1 MAVKKPAEVAARHA
15 SCEVP
20 FAVVHHV
27 AVWFLA
33 QLPVVLVV
41 LSQLAVVLAVL
52 CEEALG
58 PVAACFLVVAE
69 GVPFLEVLGVLEVAL
84 LVALVLQRNHHH
96 QLLLLNRRCRQAR
109 PGLPWAISRRPR
121 FRSRLLL
128 PSLSM

>member
-1 MAVKKPAEVAARHA
+1 MAVKKLAEVAARHA

-84 LVALVLQRNHHH
+84 LVALVLQRNHQ